1 MFKKNN
7 KMYRIRGMN
16 DILPIDSEL
25 WEFLENKIFFL
36 FKSYGFQQIR
46 TPILE
51 FTSLFIHSLGEETD
65 IVKKEMY
72 SFIDELNGDNL
83 SLRPEGT
90 ASVIRSVIENNLIYD
105 GPKRLWYS
113 GPMFRHERPQYGRY
127 RQFYQI
133 GVEAIGFPGPDID
146 AELIIMCSR
155 LWKNLNLK
163 NICLELNSIGNFNE
177 RKKYCIDLINYIKKH
192 KDSKWFCEDIKHSL
206 YLNSLRVLDSK
217 NLIIREILINAPK
230 LLDYLEK
237 DSLDHFYGIQK
248 ILNYNNISYKINTK
262 LVRGMDYY
270 NRTVFE
276 WTTDK
281 LGSQNSICGG
291 GRYDFLI
298 KKFSNKFVPA
308 SGFAIGIERLIE
320 LIKKININHNFS
332 HQCDIYIVH
341 VGKEAELK
349 AFVLS
354 ENLRTLGLK
363 VILNCVFNNIHESFK
378 SQMKRANASNANFA
392 AIIGENEIINNT
404 LIIKDLRNKYED
416 PTLKQISIS
425 FKDAENYF
433 YKKIIKNINN

>member
-1 MFKKNN
+1 MFKKKN
-7 KMYRIRGMN
+7 KIYRIKGMN
-16 DILPIDSEL
+16 DILPIDSKL
-25 WEFLENKIFFL
+25 WELLENKIFFL
-36 FKSYGFQQIR
+36 LKSYGFEQIR
-46 TPILE
+46 TPIVE
-51 FTSLFIHSLGEETD
+51 STSLFMHSLGEATD

-72 SFIDELNGDNL
+72 SFIDALNGDNL

-90 ASVIRSVIENNLIYD
+90 ASVIRAVIENNLIYD

-113 GPMFRHERPQYGRY
+113 GPMFRHERPQCGRY

-155 LWKNLNLK
+155 LWRNLKLK
-163 NICLELNSIGNFNE
+163 NIYLELNSIGNFHE
-177 RKKYCIDLINYIKKH
+177 RKKYCIDLINYIEKH
-192 KDSKWFCEDIKHSL
+192 KDSKWFCDDIKHRLS
-206 YLNSLRVLDSK
+206 LNSLRVLDSK
-217 NLIIREILINAPK
+217 NLIIQKILSNAPK

-237 DSLDHFYGIQK
+237 DSLDHFNNVQK
-248 ILNYNNISYKINTK
+248 ILKYNNISYKINTK

-308 SGFAIGIERLIE
+308 SGFAIGVERLIE
-320 LIKKININHNFS
+320 LIKKSNINYNS
-332 HQCDIYIVH
+332 SNTCDIYIVH
-341 VGKEAELK
+341 VGQEAELK
-349 AFVLS
+349 AFLLS

-363 VILNCVFNNIHESFK
+363 VILNCIFNNIPENFK
-378 SQMKRANASNANFA
+378 SQMKRANASNASFA
-392 AIIGENEIINNT
+392 AIIGENEIANNT
-404 LIIKDLRNKYED
+404 LIIKDLRNQYNN

-425 FKDAENYF
+425 FQDAGNYL